1 MLTATMGASS
11 PAASDSL
18 TDITGAGDGL
28 GRDAFLKLLLTQIQ
42 MQDPLEPMGA
52 QEYVA
57 QLAQFTSLEQLQEA
71 NVQLLLLQQMEAVS
85 QSVLLIGRTI
95 STGEDGVTGVVEGV
109 KFVDGQPKLLVGDQ
123 EVDPGDVVSI
133 AQTSIAPSQ

>member
-1 MLTATMGASS
+1 MLTATVRAPS
-11 PAASDSL
+11 PGDGSL
-18 TDITGAGDGL
+18 FAESVGDGL

-42 MQDPLEPMGA
+42 MQDPFEPMGA

-71 NVQLLLLQQMEAVS
+71 NVQLIMLQQMESVS
-85 QSVLLIGRTI
+85 QAMLLIGRTI

-123 EVDPGDVVSI
+123 EVDPGDVVAI
-133 AQTSIAPSQ
+133 T